1 LSKRGPP
8 RRSRAAAEGG
18 SVQPITW
25 SKFRIYDVKDSDL
38 DESPARA
45 FPHVPGALY
54 KAVNGGIK
62 EPACQVNFE
71 DFFPGPAIEWFMSH
85 DEVHYVTSGEAEI
98 VAFAPP
104 LHKEET
110 RVIARAGSVYLLPR
124 GLRVTWRVLGEAPFR
139 HVCICFPDPGYP
151 TPLARSVA
159 QAEGR

>member
-1 LSKRGPP
+1 M
-8 RRSRAAAEGG
+8 
-18 SVQPITW
+18 QPITW

-139 HVCICFPDPGYP
+139 HLCICFPDPGYP

-159 QAEGR
+159 QPEGR